1 MKKPVSKKKTVE
13 VKAPPAHEALIEQ
26 LTRLRV
32 THYKTPEL
40 EVTIHPSAFVT
51 SDKPTREV
59 GASRGEE
66 VDLDELAFQTA
77 MGRGKS

>member
-1 MKKPVSKKKTVE
+1 MKKPVSKKKSSVAALPVPTKE
-13 VKAPPAHEALIEQ
+13 LIEQ

-40 EVTIHPSAFVT
+40 EVTIDPSAFIT

-59 GASRGEE
+59 GKSSKEE
-66 VDLDELAFQTA
+66 VDLDEMLFQAA
-77 MGRGKS
+77 MKGGN